1 MSPRTYSPKTVQRV
15 ALVGVASSS
24 FTITVLSAA
33 LADIADDLG
42 STVAVVTWV
51 IAAPLLAFAVFTP
64 MAGKLGDIYGH
75 RRMYLIGFTGAAIM
89 SFATA
94 GAWSAGTLI
103 AARVVAQAFSAS
115 TGPSALAI
123 IMSVYP
129 KDRRTHIAGIWSAVL
144 AASPAVGVVAGGPL
158 IDLTS
163 WRILFVIQGTG
174 MIVAVVLAS
183 RVLPTTQERRQH
195 SFDWIG
201 GVLLA
206 LGFGTLL
213 VAINRAAEIGW
224 DHPFVIG
231 GLLVSPAALLAFTS
245 YERRIEQP
253 LVSLDVLR
261 KNTVWRA
268 MVSQIFINGPYM
280 AGLILTSVMLSA
292 TFDFST
298 SQISLMIV
306 PRPLSFAIAAANA
319 GRVVETIGG
328 RATVI
333 IGTLAISVGLAAI
346 GLGAYGHSVPIVLI
360 GVGLAGAGNGVAR
373 PPIIAAMAST
383 VGDADLGVGT
393 GLLNMF
399 GQMGA
404 AAGISILAS
413 LVTVESSANEFLG
426 VLLIAAALALIAAT
440 VAGSIRYVDVTTTP
454 RSTPSPTAP
463 YSAVVHR
470 D

>member
-1 MSPRTYSPKTVQRV
+1 MNPRSYSPKTVQRV

-89 SFATA
+89 SFVTA
-94 GAWSAGTLI
+94 GTWSAGTLI
-103 AARVVAQAFSAS
+103 AARVVAQSFSAS

-123 IMSVYP
+123 MMSVYP
-129 KDRRTHIAGIWSAVL
+129 EDRRTHIAGTWGAVTS
-144 AASPAVGVVAGGPL
+144 ASPALGVVIGGPL

-163 WRILFVIQGTG
+163 WRILFIIQGVG
-174 MIVAVVLAS
+174 MLTAVVLAA
-183 RVLPTTQERRQH
+183 RVLPKTQERRHH
-195 SFDWIG
+195 SFDLMGAILLTA
-201 GVLLA
+201 GVGSLLA
-206 LGFGTLL
+206 
-213 VAINRAAEIGW
+213 AINRAADVGW
-224 DHPFVIG
+224 DHPLVIA
-231 GLLVSPAALLAFTS
+231 GLVFAPIVLVAFTA
-245 YERRIEQP
+245 YEGRVEQP

-268 MVSQIFINGPYM
+268 LGSQLFINGPYM
-280 AGLILTSVMLSA
+280 AGLILTAVMLSSI
-292 TFDFST
+292 FDFST
-298 SQISLMIV
+298 SQISLMIL
-306 PRPLSFAIAAANA
+306 PRPLSFAIASANA
-319 GRVVETIGG
+319 GRLVQRFGG

-333 IGTLAISVGLAAI
+333 LGSLSIAVGLAAI
-346 GLGAYGHSVPIVLI
+346 GLGAYERSIPIVLI
-360 GVGLAGAGNGVAR
+360 GVAMAGAGNGVCR
-373 PPIIAAMAST
+373 PPIIAALTKA
-383 VGDADLGVGT
+383 VGDSEIGVGT

-399 GQMGA
+399 GQLGA

-413 LVTVESSANEFLG
+413 LVTIESTAGEFLG
-426 VLLIAAALALIAAT
+426 VLVIAAALALIAT
-440 VAGSIRYVDVTTTP
+440 VVAGSIRYIDIPSTP
-454 RSTPSPTAP
+454 RAAPSPTAP